1 MCSLRN
7 HVSTYALEACASP
20 GYEHILSGQAMLVQE
35 LPQGSAH
42 VGFIPVDGCTIKGP
56 VTRSQGGIHGAIHF
70 FRAVQ
75 LVSPQPQE
83 GHLNPS
89 IQGNRGGGG
98 GRHPG
103 LQGPTLHPVRN
114 NWFAKLYQRRIEK
127 VSLAG
132 FLLPFAPFC
141 VLHHWKIA

>member
-98 GRHPG
+98 GGGRHPG
-103 LQGPTLHPVRN
+103 LQGPSLLCTL
-114 NWFAKLYQRRIEK
+114 LGIT
-127 VSLAG
+127 G
-132 FLLPFAPFC
+132 LPSSI
-141 VLHHWKIA
+141 KDGERK